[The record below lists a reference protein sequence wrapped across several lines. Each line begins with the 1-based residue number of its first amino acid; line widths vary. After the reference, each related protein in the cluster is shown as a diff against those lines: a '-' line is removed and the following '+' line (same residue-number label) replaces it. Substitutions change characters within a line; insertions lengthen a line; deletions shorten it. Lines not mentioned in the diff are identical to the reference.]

1 LLQGNAMR
9 HTYLGTDMHVDV
21 KLTDGETVTI
31 RLQNS
36 EGTHI
41 PEVGEIV
48 GLNFETGAAR
58 LLVD

>member
-1 LLQGNAMR
+1 MR

-41 PEVGEIV
+41 PEAGETV